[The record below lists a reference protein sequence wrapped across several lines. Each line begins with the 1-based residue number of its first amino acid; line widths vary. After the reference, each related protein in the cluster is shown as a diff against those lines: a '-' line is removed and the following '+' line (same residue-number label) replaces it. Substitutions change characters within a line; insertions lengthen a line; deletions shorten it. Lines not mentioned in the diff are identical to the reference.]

1 VGKELDSSKRLFKPG
16 LKQWYKELKGFVR
29 MALKLGL
36 RRETRG
42 QFWKTL
48 VKALWNNP
56 KSIRYTG
63 SLMALYLHFGQFS
76 KYVAGKIREAIAV
89 EERNPSKVAP
99 PPPPVQMRV
108 TKLVPTSQTG

>member
-1 VGKELDSSKRLFKPG
+1 
-16 LKQWYKELKGFVR
+16 
-29 MALKLGL
+29 MALKLGV
-36 RRETRG
+36 RSETRRY
-42 QFWKTL
+42 FWGTM
-48 VKALWNNP
+48 VKSLLKNP

-63 SLMALYLHFGQFS
+63 SLVALYLHFGTFS

-108 TKLVPTSQTG
+108 TKLVASQTG